1 MENKKNSFE
10 ILNDINL
17 VAKTKAKMGLSYL
30 SWAYAWGELLKN
42 FPDAYMTVY
51 TDDYEWEET
60 TETEDKDPNTGLITK
75 KTLVKKGKKELPFF
89 SDGRSAYVKVGVTID
104 DKEYVEIFPIMDL
117 HNKSLDINLVRSTD
131 YNKAIQ
137 RAFVKAC
144 ARHGLGLYIYAG
156 EDIPESE
163 KYAPVPLSDSND
175 FTSVKKDVIEL
186 AQKLLANN
194 EQKDE
199 AARYIQEMFPG
210 KRLSE
215 TTEADLDTLLKA
227 RPYLAQ
233 LNRQ

>member
-1 MENKKNSFE
+1 MEEKKNSFE

-17 VAKTKAKMGLSYL
+17 ASKTKAKMGLSYL
-30 SWAYAWGELLKN
+30 SWAYAWGELLKH
-42 FPDAYMTVY
+42 FPDATMTVY
-51 TDDYEWEET
+51 TEDYDWEET
-60 TETEDKDPNTGLITK
+60 TTTETKDPNTGDIIK
-75 KTLVKKGKKELPFF
+75 KVMVKKGKKELPYFN
-89 SDGRSAYVKVGVTID
+89 DGKTAYVKVGVTVE
-104 DKEYVEIFPIMDL
+104 DKEYVEILPIMDL
-117 HNKSLDINLVRSTD
+117 TNKSLSLSLVTSAVV
-131 YNKAIQ
+131 NKAIQ

-156 EDIPESE
+156 EDLPESE
-163 KYAPVPLSDSND
+163 KYAPVALSDSND
-175 FTSVKKDVIEL
+175 FETVKKEVIEL

-215 TTEADLDTLLKA
+215 TTEADLDALLKA

>member
-1 MENKKNSFE
+1 MEEKKNSFE

-17 VAKTKAKMGLSYL
+17 ASKTKAKMGLSYL
-30 SWAYAWGELLKN
+30 SWAYAWGELLKH
-42 FPDAYMTVY
+42 FPDATMTVY
-51 TDDYEWEET
+51 TEDYDWEET
-60 TETEDKDPNTGLITK
+60 TTTETKDPNTGDIVK
-75 KTLVKKGKKELPFF
+75 KVMVKKGKKELPYFN
-89 SDGRSAYVKVGVTID
+89 DGKTAYVKVGVTVE
-104 DKEYVEIFPIMDL
+104 DKEYVEILPIMDL
-117 HNKSLDINLVRSTD
+117 TNKSLSLSLVTSAVV
-131 YNKAIQ
+131 NKSIQ

-156 EDIPESE
+156 EDLPESE
-163 KYAPVPLSDSND
+163 KYAPVALSDSND
-175 FTSVKKDVIEL
+175 FETVKKEVIEL

-215 TTEADLDTLLKA
+215 TTEADLDALLKA

>member
-1 MENKKNSFE
+1 MEEKKNSFE

-17 VAKTKAKMGLSYL
+17 ASKTKAKMGLSYL
-30 SWAYAWGELLKN
+30 SWAYAWGELLKH
-42 FPDAYMTVY
+42 FPDATMTVY
-51 TDDYEWEET
+51 TEDYEWEET
-60 TETEDKDPNTGLITK
+60 TTTETKDPNTGDI
-75 KTLVKKGKKELPFF
+75 VKKVMVKTGKKELPYFN
-89 SDGRSAYVKVGVTID
+89 DGKTAYVKVGVTVE
-104 DKEYVEIFPIMDL
+104 DKEYVEILPIMDL
-117 HNKSLDINLVRSTD
+117 TNKSLSLSLVTSAVV
-131 YNKAIQ
+131 NKAIQ

-156 EDIPESE
+156 EDLPESE

-175 FTSVKKDVIEL
+175 FETVQKEVIEL
-186 AQKLLANN
+186 AQKLLVNN

-215 TTEADLDTLLKA
+215 TTEADLDALLKA